1 MGVAMF
7 GKTKFVLMLIALA
20 AMLQGCGDVAPKPD
34 VSVAK
39 AKAEHCAISDDES
52 EVRKNHMDYLLHK
65 RDQTVHEG
73 IRTKSHS
80 FKECINCHVPKLEGE
95 NKLRHTDEKH
105 FCSTCHVYAG
115 VKLDC
120 FQCHTDQ
127 PEENATAT
135 AVAPHPVE
143 ASQ

>member
-1 MGVAMF
+1 MF
-7 GKTKFVLMLIALA
+7 GKTKFILMLFALVA
-20 AMLQGCGDVAPKPD
+20 LLQGCGDVAPEPD
-34 VSVAK
+34 VSTAK

-52 EVRKNHMDYLLHK
+52 EVRKNHMNYLLHK

-73 IRTKSHS
+73 VRTKEHS

-105 FCSTCHVYAG
+105 FCSTCHTYAG

-127 PEENATAT
+127 PEEGK
-135 AVAPHPVE
+135 
-143 ASQ
+143 